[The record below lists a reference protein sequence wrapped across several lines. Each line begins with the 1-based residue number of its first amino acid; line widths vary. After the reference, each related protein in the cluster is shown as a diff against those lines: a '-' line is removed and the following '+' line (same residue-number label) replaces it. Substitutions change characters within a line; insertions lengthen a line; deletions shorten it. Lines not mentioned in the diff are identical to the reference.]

1 MPDDLSS
8 SLALPPLSI
17 QEDGE
22 VCYWAEQFGVSRERL
37 IRAICMAGP
46 LLHDVR
52 RDLMEAE

>member
-1 MPDDLSS
+1 MFDEQSG
-8 SLALPPLSI
+8 SLESPRLSI
-17 QEDGE
+17 HEDHE

-46 LLHDVR
+46 MLHDVR